1 MLGLDNKIVS
11 LTFNY
16 SWVTLSLS
24 FDHVN
29 FDYQL
34 NNDTYVECSRLSLN
48 FILGQLV
55 YDFKTWGFYLD
66 FSDLDFTWTQL
77 KTSVDR
83 FTN

>member
-16 SWVTLSLS
+16 SWVTSSLS

>member
-34 NNDTYVECSRLSLN
+34 NNDTYVEWSRLSLN